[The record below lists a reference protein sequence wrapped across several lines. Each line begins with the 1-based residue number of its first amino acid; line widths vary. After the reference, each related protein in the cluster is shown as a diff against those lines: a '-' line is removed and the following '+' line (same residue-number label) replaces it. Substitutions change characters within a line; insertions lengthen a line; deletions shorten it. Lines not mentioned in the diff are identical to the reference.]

1 MKCPY
6 CNHFESKV
14 VDSRPTDEGG
24 SIRRRRECLACQ
36 KRFTTYETIEQ
47 MPMFVVKRD
56 GSRQMF
62 DKNKIL
68 NGLFRACEKRRV
80 PLQQL
85 EEVAN
90 EVEQYLQN
98 SLEREV
104 PTNAIGE
111 LIMKRLKEIDQV
123 AYIRFVSVYRSFEDI
138 DSFLAELNSLRDK
151 R

>member
-6 CNHFESKV
+6 CNYLESKV

-24 SIRRRRECLACQ
+24 SIRRRRECLSCQ
-36 KRFTTYETIEQ
+36 KRFTTYETIEH
-47 MPMFVVKRD
+47 MPLFVVKKD
-56 GSRQMF
+56 GTRQVF

-68 NGLFRACEKRRV
+68 NGLLRACEKRLV
-80 PLQQL
+80 PLQKL
-85 EEVAN
+85 EAVAD
-90 EVEQYLQN
+90 EIEQSLQN

-104 PTNAIGE
+104 TTQTIGE

-138 DSFLAELNSLRDK
+138 ESFLSELNTLRDE